1 MGTPWR
7 LKIAKMRPKM
17 VKMRAKMFKMRPK
30 MVKMRPKM
38 PKMRAKMTKKR
49 PEMAKM
55 RPKIAKPKKTNG
67 FSTFFWFARGPQV
80 ILTCEQ
86 LTETRQ
92 WGGVRG
98 GVNPSPR
105 TGEWGLITEGLHA
118 SRHRASADLVKR

>member
-1 MGTPWR
+1 MTPWRARKTSKNHRFFYVFWALQGVNMRPKTAKMR

-55 RPKIAKPKKTNG
+55 RPKTAKPQKTNG
-67 FSTFFWFARGPQV
+67 FSGFSGSPGRKK
-80 ILTCEQ
+80 II
-86 LTETRQ
+86 
-92 WGGVRG
+92 GG
-98 GVNPSPR
+98 S
-105 TGEWGLITEGLHA
+105 A
-118 SRHRASADLVKR
+118 SRVRVP